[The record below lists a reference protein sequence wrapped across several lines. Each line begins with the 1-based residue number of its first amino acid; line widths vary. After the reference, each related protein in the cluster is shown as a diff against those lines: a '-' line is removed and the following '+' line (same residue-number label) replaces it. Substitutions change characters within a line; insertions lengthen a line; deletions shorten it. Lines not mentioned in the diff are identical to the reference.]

1 MGFSRQKYWSGVPL
15 PSLILANRKDQTE
28 VSVLLTDCGC
38 WLGSFVRYVNPRS
51 GFLCSWLKNYQALLT
66 RWVIFCFVLFF
77 SSAASEP
84 SGSLFLHWYSSWT
97 YYRVVPNSPRS
108 HHISP
113 DQTLADS
120 WISAF
125 TANIKITWQEFSQLF
140 PEYLEKLFSSFHCY
154 CLYTCYIPKFS
165 HLLDHSSL
173 LTANSTS
180 GLWVLHPFHTAPRT
194 ALLKH
199 TSHLLPSL
207 SCFKSLTACNFFS
220 LQDRKLYLVPGP
232 LTNSSHVLFSHHLP
246 CTPTFQLPSTT
257 WCSLKLPNVFILLC
271 LCRFFSLCLKLP
283 FLACSPFSN
292 PAHTFMLF
300 SSAQNLL
307 ST

>member
-1 MGFSRQKYWSGVPL
+1 MKVKSESEVAQSCLTLSDPMDCSLPGSSIHGIFQAEVLEWGAIAFSDSSQQEGPNRGLCSFDRLWLLIGQFCMLSQPKVRFSVPL
-15 PSLILANRKDQTE
+15 VEKLPSFAN
-28 VSVLLTDCGC
+28 S
-38 WLGSFVRYVNPRS
+38 LGY
-51 GFLCSWLKNYQALLT
+51 FL
-66 RWVIFCFVLFF
+66 FCFVLSFT
-77 SSAASEP
+77 SAASEP

-140 PEYLEKLFSSFHCY
+140 AEYLEKLFSPFHCY

-207 SCFKSLTACNFFS
+207 SCFKSLTACNFFPFKTGS
-220 LQDRKLYLVPGP
+220 FTWFQGLSQTALMSFFHTICHVCPHFSYLQ
-232 LTNSSHVLFSHHLP
+232 
-246 CTPTFQLPSTT
+246 
-257 WCSLKLPNVFILLC
+257 LLDA
-271 LCRFFSLCLKLP
+271 L
-283 FLACSPFSN
+283 
-292 PAHTFMLF
+292 
-300 SSAQNLL
+300 
-307 ST
+307 